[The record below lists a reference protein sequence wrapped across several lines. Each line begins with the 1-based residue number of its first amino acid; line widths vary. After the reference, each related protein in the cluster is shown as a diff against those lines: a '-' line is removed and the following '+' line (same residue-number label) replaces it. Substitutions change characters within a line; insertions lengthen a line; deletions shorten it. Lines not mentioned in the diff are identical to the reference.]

1 VVTSYSET
9 NTEEVNLALMPGV
22 SILVS
27 MVAPIGGGARDPKIL
42 LNNLA
47 HQLDGHPLSDFD
59 QSRTYDTY
67 HGQNQV
73 DGIDWY
79 ALEFPESTAFN
90 CIEMTMGL
98 FYPDGGWWKT
108 LAVEVIKNRGDAW
121 QPVDYFNITP
131 AYNFNDVPYGR
142 KPYETYALTFAE
154 VSAVSVRIIGQ
165 VGGMARFTSLA
176 RLAIYQ
182 RDLSRWNPARLSTP
196 PVPYIFQLVPP
207 QMIWDLSE
215 NLTKLTGLAIKFPFM
230 KQYLDQNRYEQ
241 YQNRIKRNYHG
252 EPDLWFLIGDT
263 VGWDLWKSA
272 TQIPQKA
279 PFVRVRFNDVLAQ
292 AVAPIVVNDEILGE
306 MTTYD
311 VIIRERLNLEWHR
324 QFADEHGIPWGK
336 YEYAIECSHQMTLEQ
351 LEGAAGLMGQIANS
365 IASLAHRN
373 QYLENELKGS
383 RESVG
388 QRALYKK
395 EIVRRAVDYMQDK
408 LETDVTVA
416 NVANFVS
423 LSVPYFCT
431 LFTEQTGQNPGN
443 FLIELRLE
451 RAKEYLTHTQ
461 MSVMEICVALG
472 YDPSYFSRLFKRH
485 VGCTP
490 GTYARK
496 LRSDSINRPISPM

>member
-1 VVTSYSET
+1 MINIDSE
-9 NTEEVNLALMPGV
+9 EGVEPEVNLALKPDVRIMV
-22 SILVS
+22 SIA
-27 MVAPIGGGARDPKIL
+27 APIGGGSRDPRIL
-42 LNNLA
+42 LNNSA
-47 HQLDGHPLSDFD
+47 HELDGHPLSDFD

-73 DGIDWY
+73 DGTDWY
-79 ALEFPESTAFN
+79 ALEFTQSTVFN

-108 LAVEVIKNRGDAW
+108 LFVEVIKHRGDEW
-121 QPVDYFNITP
+121 QLVDNFDITP
-131 AYNFNDVPYGR
+131 SYNFNDVPHGR

-154 VSAVSVRIIGQ
+154 VSAIAVRIIGQ
-165 VGGMARFTSLA
+165 VGGIARFTSLA
-176 RLAIYQ
+176 RLAVYQ
-182 RDLSRWNPARLSTP
+182 RDLSRWNPSALSTP
-196 PVPYIFQLVPP
+196 PVPFVFQLVPP

-230 KQYLDQNRYEQ
+230 KQYLDQNRYQQ
-241 YQNRIKRNYHG
+241 YQNRIQRNYQG
-252 EPDLWFLIGDT
+252 EPDLWFLVGET
-263 VGWDLWKSA
+263 VGWNLWKSVNE
-272 TQIPQKA
+272 TPINQETKPKE
-279 PFVRVRFNDVLAQ
+279 PYVRVRFNNTLAQ
-292 AVAPIVVNDEILGE
+292 AVAPIVVNDQILGE

-311 VIIRERLNLEWHR
+311 VIIKDQLDMEWHR
-324 QFADEHGIPWGK
+324 RFADEHSISWEK
-336 YEYAIECSHQMTLEQ
+336 YQHAIECSHQMSLEQ

-373 QYLENELKGS
+373 QYLEQELKGA
-383 RESVG
+383 RESTS
-388 QRALYKK
+388 QRALYKR

-408 LETDVTVA
+408 LENDITVA
-416 NVANFVS
+416 DVAQSVA

-451 RAKEYLTHTQ
+451 RAKEYLTHTR
-461 MSVMEICVALG
+461 MSVMEVCVALG

-490 GTYARK
+490 GQYARK
-496 LRSDSINRPISPM
+496 LRLG